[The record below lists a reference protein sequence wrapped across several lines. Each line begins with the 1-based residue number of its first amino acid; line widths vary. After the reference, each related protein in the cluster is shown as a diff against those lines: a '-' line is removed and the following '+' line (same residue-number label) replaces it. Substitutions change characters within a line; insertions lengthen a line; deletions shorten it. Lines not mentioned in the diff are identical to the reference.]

1 MGGGLG
7 GVVSAATGGL
17 IGGAGGYASG
27 KAQQKADNAYYQD
40 LSGVRNQIRD
50 AYADAQ
56 EGWVDYIPELQQ
68 GITGNINFAN
78 FIADAG
84 SKYNQYLSGAAA
96 NSLGLGYQK
105 ATESIAPQLA
115 GETYNLIENTRNELI
130 PASRSAAID
139 AGAYG
144 GSRDMLTRER
154 VQKNLENQIV
164 AQAAADIA
172 NQRAQTP
179 SLLAADASSVNNYL
193 NTGTAGNNLLVN
205 AANQQQQADM
215 AKTNYLWQLAMDYGA
230 AMGSSQTTKPS
241 SVVPWVNA
249 LQGATQGLGFG
260 MGMYNMSQLA
270 PTQFANVMGG
280 R

>member
-1 MGGGLG
+1 MGGGGLG
-7 GVVSAATGGL
+7 GLAGAVTGAVTGW
-17 IGGAGGYASG
+17 GQG
-27 KAQQKADNAYYQD
+27 KAQKKADNALYQD
-40 LSGVRNQIRD
+40 LTGVRNQIRD
-50 AYADAQ
+50 AYTDAQ
-56 EGWVDYIPELQQ
+56 KGWVDYIPELQQ
-68 GITGNINFAN
+68 GISGNINFAN
-78 FIADAG
+78 YIANQN
-84 SKYNQYLSGAAA
+84 SKYNQYLGGAAA

-105 ATESIAPQLA
+105 ATESIAPQLE

-130 PASRSAAID
+130 PAARSAAID

-179 SLLAADASSVNNYL
+179 SLLQADAASVNNYL

-249 LQGATQGLGFG
+249 IQGATQGAGFG
-260 MGMYNMSQLA
+260 MGLYNMSQLT
-270 PTQFANVMGG
+270 PQQWANMAGG
-280 R
+280 QKW

>member
-1 MGGGLG
+1 MGGGGLG
-7 GVVSAATGGL
+7 GLAGAVTGAVTGF
-17 IGGAGGYASG
+17 AQG
-27 KAQQKADNAYYQD
+27 KAQKKADNALYQD
-40 LSGVRNQIRD
+40 LTGVRNQIRD
-50 AYADAQ
+50 AYDEAQ
-56 EGWVDYIPELQQ
+56 KGWVDYIPELQQ
-68 GITGNINFAN
+68 GISGNINFAN
-78 FIADAG
+78 YIANQG

-96 NSLGLGYQK
+96 DSLGLGYKK

-130 PASRSAAID
+130 PAARSAAID

-179 SLLAADASSVNNYL
+179 SLLAADAASVNNYL

-249 LQGATQGLGFG
+249 IQGATQGAGFG
-260 MGMYNMSQLA
+260 MGLYNMSQLTPQQWA
-270 PTQFANVMGG
+270 GVK
-280 R
+280 